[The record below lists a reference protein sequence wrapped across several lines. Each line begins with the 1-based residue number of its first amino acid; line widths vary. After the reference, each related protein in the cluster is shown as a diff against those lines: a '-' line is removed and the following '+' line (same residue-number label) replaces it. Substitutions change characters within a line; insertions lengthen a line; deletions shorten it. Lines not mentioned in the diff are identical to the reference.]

1 VKKKSRRLL
10 RKSMKR
16 RAGSYTRRVRRST
29 KPLKRDGKKV
39 SRKVKQKRSRKLRRG
54 QKLIRVR
61 LSDGSYAEIPEGLKN
76 VADYFGIKVKD
87 SQPISTVRRKVEKE
101 YARRQTRI
109 ERLIPRRLRK
119 STRRSGKRK

>member
-1 VKKKSRRLL
+1 
-10 RKSMKR
+10 MKR